1 MQLLHQVIAS
11 NANKYS
17 TKPAII
23 MDGQATSYQELQ
35 KRVDEIASALPTLG
49 IVPGDRVGLYA
60 PISIDL
66 IASYLG
72 LLQAGATTAATHHT
86 LSRTKLIHQLKHSGA
101 RVLITDCIDDLPGLI
116 DEAGLELVLL
126 TAPLRMT
133 IPRVI
138 QLAVAV
144 AGHCDES
151 NAVVSPQTD
160 DPERPT
166 SIFYTSGSTFN
177 PKGVLVNHRI
187 MLAACSRVTA
197 YLRNTP
203 DDRILSYSTLA
214 SDYGV
219 YNVLMPLYVGATSV
233 VESRPAASAE
243 DVLSVVEREAVTA
256 MHVFPP
262 VFFLLAKTG
271 PKWQAR
277 VPSLRYISSS
287 GQALHSRQIQRIRQA
302 LPQVQIF
309 SNYGLTE
316 CKRVSYLSPEEID
329 RRPTSVGKP
338 LPGVSLYLVDEQGR
352 VIDQPGQVGELL
364 VTSDCLMLEY
374 WNMPEAN
381 AKAFVQDAFGHSRLY
396 RTGDLFKQDAE
407 GYLYYVARKDD
418 VFARNIWNVNPREIE
433 QCLASHPAV
442 AEVLV
447 VPVADE
453 SAGHVPKA
461 CVVLDIDHPQTS
473 RQTLIDYCKEH
484 LDWHMV
490 PTQCVFLEAL
500 PKTDSGKFTAKGL
513 I

>member
-1 MQLLHQVIAS
+1 MQLFHQVIAS
-11 NANKYS
+11 NAYKYS
-17 TKPAII
+17 AKPAII
-23 MDGQATSYQELQ
+23 LDGQATSYQKLQ
-35 KRVDEIASALPTLG
+35 KRADEIASIFPMLG

-72 LLQAGATTAATHHT
+72 LLQAGAITAATHHT
-86 LSRTKLIHQLKHSGA
+86 LSRIKLIHQLKHSGA
-101 RVLITDCIDDLPGLI
+101 RVLITDCTEDLPGLI
-116 DEAGLELVLL
+116 VEAGLELVLL
-126 TAPLRMT
+126 TVPLRMK

-138 QLAVAV
+138 ELADAV
-144 AGHCDES
+144 AGHCDKLKTFAS
-151 NAVVSPQTD
+151 LQTD
-160 DPERPT
+160 DSERPT
-166 SIFYTSGSTFN
+166 SIFYTSGSTFS

-197 YLRNTP
+197 YLGNTP

-214 SDYGV
+214 SDYGA
-219 YNVLMPLYVGATSV
+219 YNVFMPLYAGATSV
-233 VESRPAASAE
+233 VESRSPTSAE
-243 DVLSVVEREAVTA
+243 DVLSVVEREAVTS

-262 VFFLLAKTG
+262 VLFLLANTR

-287 GQALHSRQIQRIRQA
+287 GQALHSRHIQRIRQA

-329 RRPTSVGKP
+329 LRPTSVGKP
-338 LPGVSLYLVDEQGR
+338 LTGVSLYLVDEQGV

-364 VTSDCLMLEY
+364 VTSDYLMLEY

-381 AKAFVQDAFGHSRLY
+381 AKAFVHNSFGHSRLY
-396 RTGDLFKQDAE
+396 RTGDLFKKDAE
-407 GYLYYVARKDD
+407 GYLYYVSRKDD

-453 SAGHVPKA
+453 LAGHVPKA
-461 CVVLDIDHPQTS
+461 CIVLDINHRQTNEE
-473 RQTLIDYCKEH
+473 TLIDYCKEH

-490 PTQCVFLEAL
+490 PTQCVFFEAL
-500 PKTDSGKFTAKGL
+500 PKTDSGKLTAKGM

>member
-1 MQLLHQVIAS
+1 MQLFHQIIES
-11 NANKYS
+11 NASRYP

-23 MDGQATSYQELQ
+23 LDGQATSYQELQ
-35 KRVDEIASALPTLG
+35 KRADNIASVLPTLG
-49 IVPGDRVGLYA
+49 IAPGARVGLYA
-60 PISIDL
+60 PISVDL

-72 LLQAGATTAATHHT
+72 LLQAGAITAATHHT
-86 LSRTKLIHQLKHSGA
+86 LSRTKLIHQIKHSGA
-101 RVLITDCIDDLPGLI
+101 RVLITDCTDDLPGLI
-116 DEAGLELVLL
+116 DDAGLELVLL
-126 TAPLRMT
+126 TVQLEVT

-138 QLAVAV
+138 QLADAV
-144 AGHCDES
+144 AGHCDGM
-151 NAVVSPQTD
+151 NTVVSPLTD

-197 YLRNTP
+197 YLRNAP
-203 DDRILSYSTLA
+203 EDRILSYSTLA

-219 YNVLMPLYVGATSV
+219 YNVLMPLYAGATSV

-243 DVLSVVEREAVTA
+243 DVLSIVEREAVTA

-262 VFFLLAKTG
+262 VFFLLANTG

-287 GQALHSRQIQRIRQA
+287 GQALHSRHIQRIRQA

-316 CKRVSYLSPEEID
+316 CKRVSFLSPEEID

-338 LPGVSLYLVDEQGR
+338 LPGVSLYLVDEQDE
-352 VIDQPGQVGELL
+352 VIDRPEQVGELL
-364 VTSDCLMLEY
+364 VASDYLMLEY

-381 AKAFVQDAFGHSRLY
+381 AKAFVHNAFGHLRLY

-461 CVVLDIDHPQTS
+461 CVVLDIDHRQTS
-473 RQTLIDYCKEH
+473 GQMLIDYCKEH

-500 PKTDSGKFTAKGL
+500 PKTDSGKFTATGL

>member
-1 MQLLHQVIAS
+1 MQLFHQVIAH
-11 NANKYS
+11 NASRYP
-17 TKPAII
+17 TKPAVIL
-23 MDGQATSYQELQ
+23 DGQATSYQQLQ
-35 KRVDEIASALPTLG
+35 HRADDIASLLPRLG
-49 IVPGDRVGLYA
+49 IAPGDRVGLYA

-72 LLQAGATTAATHHT
+72 LLKAGAITAATHHT
-86 LSRTKLIHQLKHSGA
+86 LSRAKLIHQLKHSGA
-101 RVLITDCIDDLPGLI
+101 RVLITDCTDDLPGLI

-126 TAPLRMT
+126 T
-133 IPRVI
+133 
-138 QLAVAV
+138 VAV
-144 AGHCDES
+144 PV
-151 NAVVSPQTD
+151 AVPKVTVFADAIAAHGANSQATRPALAD

-166 SIFYTSGSTFN
+166 SIFYTSGSTFK

-187 MLAACSRVTA
+187 MLAACERVTA
-197 YLRNTP
+197 YLQNTA

-219 YNVLMPLYVGATSV
+219 YNVMMPLYAGATSII
-233 VESRPAASAE
+233 ESRPAGSAE
-243 DVLSVVEREAVTA
+243 DVLMVVEREGATA

-262 VFFLLAKTG
+262 VFFLLANTG
-271 PKWQAR
+271 PHWQAR
-277 VPSLRYISSS
+277 VPGLRYISSS
-287 GQALHSRQIQRIRQA
+287 GQALYSRHIQRIREA
-302 LPQVQIF
+302 LPQVRIF

-316 CKRVSYLSPEEID
+316 CKRVSYLPPDEID

-338 LPGVSLYLVDEQGR
+338 LPGVSVYLVDEQGR
-352 VIDQPGQVGELL
+352 CIDQPGQVGELL
-364 VTSDCLMLEY
+364 VTSDYLMLEY

-381 AKAFVQDAFGHSRLY
+381 ADAFVHDAFGHCRLY

-453 SAGHVPKA
+453 SAGHVPRA
-461 CVVLDIDHPQTS
+461 CIVLDADHGQTS
-473 RQTLIDYCKEH
+473 EQALLEHCKAH

-490 PTQCVFLEAL
+490 PAQWLFLDAL

>member
-1 MQLLHQVIAS
+1 MQLFHQIIAN
-11 NANKYS
+11 NANRYP
-17 TKPAII
+17 TKPAIVL
-23 MDGQATSYQELQ
+23 DGQATSYRDLQ
-35 KRVDEIASALPTLG
+35 LRADDIASVLPMLG
-49 IVPGDRVGLYA
+49 IVSGDRVGLYA

-66 IASYLG
+66 IAGYLG
-72 LLQAGATTAATHHT
+72 LLQAGVITAATHHT

-101 RVLITDCIDDLPGLI
+101 RVLVTDCTDDLPGLI
-116 DEAGLELVLL
+116 DEVGLELVLL
-126 TAPLRMT
+126 TVPIQMAV
-133 IPRVI
+133 PRVI
-138 QLAVAV
+138 QLADAIT
-144 AGHCDES
+144 AHRDKTGAIAPSITDE
-151 NAVVSPQTD
+151 
-160 DPERPT
+160 PERPT

-197 YLRNTP
+197 YLEIDP
-203 DDRILSYSTLA
+203 DDRIFSYSTLA

-219 YNVLMPLYVGATSV
+219 YNVMMPLYAGATSV
-233 VESRPAASAE
+233 IESQPAGSAE
-243 DVLSVVEREAVTA
+243 DVLAVVEREAVTA

-262 VFFLLAKTG
+262 VFFLLANLG
-271 PKWQAR
+271 RHWQAR
-277 VPSLRYISSS
+277 VPRLRYISSS
-287 GQALHSRQIQRIRQA
+287 GQALHSRHIQRIREA
-302 LPQVQIF
+302 LPKVQIF

-316 CKRVSYLSPEEID
+316 CKRVSYLPPEEID

-338 LPGVSLYLVDEQGR
+338 LPGVSLYLIDEQGHG
-352 VIDQPGQVGELL
+352 IDQPGQVGELL
-364 VTSDCLMLEY
+364 VTSEYLMLGY

-381 AKAFVQDAFGHSRLY
+381 ACAFIHDAFGHSRLY

-453 SAGHVPKA
+453 VAGHVPRA
-461 CVVLDIDHPQTS
+461 CIVLDVDHGQTS
-473 RQTLIDYCKEH
+473 EQSLLDYCKAH

-490 PTQCVFLEAL
+490 PAQCVFLDAL
-500 PKTDSGKFTAKGL
+500 PKTDSGKFTTKGL

>member
-1 MQLLHQVIAS
+1 MQLFHQVIAN
-11 NANKYS
+11 NANRYP

-23 MDGQATSYQELQ
+23 LDGQTTTYKELQ
-35 KRVDEIASALPTLG
+35 QRADDIASALPILG
-49 IVPGDRVGLYA
+49 IVAGDHVGMYA
-60 PISIDL
+60 QISIDL

-72 LLQAGATTAATHHT
+72 MLQAGVITAATHHT
-86 LSRTKLIHQLKHSGA
+86 LSRTKLIYQLKHSNA
-101 RVLITDCIDDLPGLI
+101 RVLITDCIDDLSGLI
-116 DEAGLELVLL
+116 DEARLELVLL
-126 TAPLRMT
+126 TVPIQIAV
-133 IPRVI
+133 PRVI
-138 QLAVAV
+138 QLVDAIATFKDKMDVIV
-144 AGHCDES
+144 PS
-151 NAVVSPQTD
+151 LID

-187 MLAACSRVTA
+187 MLAACRRVTT
-197 YLRNTP
+197 YLQNVP

-219 YNVLMPLYVGATSV
+219 YNVMMPLYAGATSV
-233 VESRPAASAE
+233 IESQPASSAE
-243 DVLSVVEREAVTA
+243 DVLTVVERESVTA

-262 VFFLLAKTG
+262 VFFLLGNTD
-271 PKWQAR
+271 PHWQAR

-287 GQALHSRQIQRIRQA
+287 GQALHSRHIQRIRQA
-302 LPQVQIF
+302 LPSVQIF

-316 CKRVSYLSPEEID
+316 CKRVSYLRPEEID
-329 RRPTSVGKP
+329 QRPMSVGKP
-338 LPGVSLYLVDEQGR
+338 LPGVSLYLVDEQGGI
-352 VIDQPGQVGELL
+352 IDQPGQIGELL

-381 AKAFVQDAFGHSRLY
+381 ASAFVHDAFGHSRLY
-396 RTGDLFKQDAE
+396 RTGDLFKQDAD

-418 VFARNIWNVNPREIE
+418 VFTRNLWNVNPREIE

-453 SAGHVPKA
+453 SAGHVPRA
-461 CVVLDIDHPQTS
+461 CVVLDVDYVQTS
-473 RQTLIDYCKEH
+473 GEVLIDYCKKH

-490 PTQCVFLEAL
+490 PTQCVLLKAL
-500 PKTDSGKFTAKGL
+500 PKTASGKFTAKGL

>member
-1 MQLLHQVIAS
+1 MQLFHQVIAH
-11 NANKYS
+11 NASRYP

-23 MDGQATSYQELQ
+23 LDGQATSYRELQ
-35 KRVDEIASALPTLG
+35 KRADDIASVLPMLG
-49 IVPGDRVGLYA
+49 ILPGDRVGLYA

-72 LLQAGATTAATHHT
+72 LLQAGVITAATHHT
-86 LSRTKLIHQLKHSGA
+86 LSRAKLVHQLKHSGV
-101 RVLITDCIDDLPGLI
+101 RVLITDCADDLPGLI
-116 DEAGLELVLL
+116 DEAGLEFVLL
-126 TAPLRMT
+126 TVPLST
-133 IPRVI
+133 LIPRVI
-138 QLAVAV
+138 QLADAV
-144 AGHCDES
+144 ARYRDEAS
-151 NAVVSPQTD
+151 AAASSLAD
-160 DPERPT
+160 DAERPT

-187 MLAACSRVTA
+187 MLAASSRVTA
-197 YLRNTP
+197 YLGNDA

-219 YNVLMPLYVGATSV
+219 YNVMMPLYAGATSV
-233 VESRPAASAE
+233 IESRPAGSAE
-243 DVLSVVEREAVTA
+243 EVLAVVEREAVTA

-262 VFFLLAKTG
+262 VFFLLASAG
-271 PKWQAR
+271 PEWQAR
-277 VPSLRYISSS
+277 VPGLRYISSS
-287 GQALHSRQIQRIRQA
+287 GQALYSRHIQRIRQA

-316 CKRVSYLSPEEID
+316 CKRVSYLPPEEID

-338 LPGVSLYLVDEQGR
+338 LPGVSLYLLDEQDR

-364 VTSDCLMLEY
+364 VASDYLMLEY

-381 AKAFVQDAFGHSRLY
+381 ARAFVYDTFGHSRLY

-461 CVVLDIDHPQTS
+461 CIVLDIDHRQTS
-473 RQTLIDYCKEH
+473 GQALIDYCKAH

-490 PTQCVFLEAL
+490 PTQCVFLEVL
-500 PKTDSGKFTAKGL
+500 PKTDSGKFSAKGL

>member
-1 MQLLHQVIAS
+1 MQLFHQVIAS
-11 NANKYS
+11 NARKYPS
-17 TKPAII
+17 KPAII
-23 MDGQATSYQELQ
+23 LDGQATSYQQLQ
-35 KRVDEIASALPTLG
+35 QRADDIASVLPLLG
-49 IVPGDRVGLYA
+49 IAPGDRVGLYA
-60 PISIDL
+60 PISVDL
-66 IASYLG
+66 IAGYLG
-72 LLQAGATTAATHHT
+72 LLQAGVISAATHHT

-101 RVLITDCIDDLPGLI
+101 RVLITDCTDDLPGLI

-126 TAPLRMT
+126 TVPAQVAVPKVM
-133 IPRVI
+133 
-138 QLAVAV
+138 QLADAI
-144 AGHCDES
+144 AAPGGKKAAPS
-151 NAVVSPQTD
+151 SPLPA

-166 SIFYTSGSTFN
+166 SIFYTSGSSFN

-197 YLRNTP
+197 YLQNSP
-203 DDRILSYSTLA
+203 DDRVLSYSTLA

-219 YNVLMPLYVGATSV
+219 YNVMMPLYVGATSV
-233 VESRPAASAE
+233 IESRPAGSAE
-243 DVLSVVEREAVTA
+243 EVLAVVEREGVTA

-262 VFFLLAKTG
+262 VFFLLANTG
-271 PKWQAR
+271 PHWQAR
-277 VPSLRYISSS
+277 VPGLRYISSS
-287 GQALHSRQIQRIRQA
+287 GQALYSRHIQRIREA
-302 LPQVQIF
+302 LPAVRIF

-316 CKRVSYLSPEEID
+316 CKRVSYLPPEEID

-338 LPGVSLYLVDEQGR
+338 LPGVSVYLVDEQGR
-352 VIDQPGQVGELL
+352 RIEQPGQVGELL
-364 VTSDCLMLEY
+364 VTSDYLMLEY

-381 AKAFVQDAFGHSRLY
+381 ASAFVHDAFGHSRLY

-433 QCLASHPAV
+433 QCLAAHPAV

-461 CVVLDIDHPQTS
+461 CIVLDADHGQTGE
-473 RQTLIDYCKEH
+473 QALLDHCKAH

-490 PTQCVFLEAL
+490 PAQWAFLEAL
-500 PKTDSGKFTAKGL
+500 PKTDSGKFTTKGL